1 MSWIG
6 IEDVPFSDKGMTK
19 EKMDLLKELAED
31 NSYWASAL
39 HFIQSI
45 KSRKYASLTHKQQDW
60 LFDICATLEVELN
73 KRTAEDLFGDSPLDE
88 QAVRQLFNNLG
99 RPNGG
104 KHESKG

>member
-1 MSWIG
+1 MTWIG
-6 IEDVPFSDKGMTK
+6 TEDVPFSDKGMTK

-45 KSRKYASLTHKQQDW
+45 RNRKYASLTSKQQDW
-60 LFDICATLEVELN
+60 LFEICATLEVELN
-73 KRTAEDLFGDSPLDE
+73 RRTAEDLFGDSLLDE
-88 QAVRQLFNNLG
+88 QSMKELLNGLRQ
-99 RPNGG
+99 PSED